1 MKNNKKL
8 IFIAGI
14 ILTLLLIMLL
24 RGVVVRAIANSK
36 IDKLE
41 ERYGLIISYEKM
53 SMSGLAGVEISDLSV
68 TPVGAD
74 TLLSAKKIIARL
86 NPFRLIF
93 LRPDLN
99 YLELDKAGISFVK
112 KDSISNFDFLYSFG
126 KDSSGNNQSS
136 EIINQ
141 KNYSALASSLF
152 SLFLDLMPS
161 RAKLSNVYLSYSNKD
176 YNLKITLLESSVK
189 DDKYTSLIVTDENG
203 SIERLSAEGSLSDK
217 ERSVSAIFVPKD
229 STMFRVPFLDYRWSA
244 KLMFDTLS
252 LDIKGN
258 NLHKEVINFSGMA
271 EASSVKLFH
280 TGISPEVVT
289 LKSGQIAYSLNIG
302 TNFAELDSAS
312 VFKINNIK
320 VSPWIKIEKMS
331 DWIFSASLRKQ
342 IKDAQELFSS
352 LPSGLF
358 LGLDGITAE
367 GSLDYRFRLHLDMS
381 NIDSLKLESSLKGNN
396 FRITKMGRANL
407 RLMNEDFLHTVYEKG
422 VAVRSFAVGRGN
434 PSFTSLDNISPYLK
448 MAVLQSE
455 DGGFLHH
462 NGFVPEGIRGAMVEN
477 IKKGRF
483 ARGGS
488 SISMQLVKN
497 VYLSRHKTLARKFE
511 EMLMVWII
519 ENNRLVPKERMFEV
533 YLNIIEWGPGIYGIR
548 EASKF
553 WFDKEPSRLNINESI
568 FLASIVPSP
577 RRGARNF
584 NPDYTLKE
592 EMKAYY
598 DLLAERLWVKEVIS
612 EKEKWE
618 VKAEVKLSESA
629 RNLVDLVYQ
638 PNQNE

>member
-1 MKNNKKL
+1 MKKEKKT

-14 ILTLLLIMLL
+14 ILVLLSVLLL
-24 RGVVVRAIANSK
+24 RGVVVRAVANSK

-41 ERYGLIISYEKM
+41 KRYGLVISYKKM
-53 SMSGLAGVEISDLSV
+53 SMSGLAGIEISDLSV
-68 TPVGAD
+68 TPEGAD
-74 TLLSAKKIIARL
+74 TLLRARKIVARL
-86 NPFRLIF
+86 NPFRLLF

-99 YLELDKAGISFVK
+99 YLELEESGLTFIK
-112 KDSISNFDFLYSFG
+112 KESTSNFDFLYSLG
-126 KDSSGNNQSS
+126 RDSTEKEQNTDTLH
-136 EIINQ
+136 ERD
-141 KNYSALASSLF
+141 YSALASSLF

-161 RAKLSNVYLSYSNKD
+161 QAKLSNVYLSYSNKE
-176 YNLKITLLESSVK
+176 YKLKITLLESSVK

-203 SIERLSAEGSLSDK
+203 SMERLSAEGSLSDK

-229 STMFRVPFLDYRWSA
+229 SSMFRVPFLNYRWSA

-252 LDIKGN
+252 LDIKAN
-258 NLHKEVINFSGMA
+258 NLHKEVINFSGKA
-271 EASSVKLFH
+271 EASSVTLFH
-280 TGISPEVVT
+280 TGISPETVSIE
-289 LKSGQIAYSLNIG
+289 SGRIAYSINIG
-302 TNFAELDSAS
+302 NNYAELDSAS
-312 VFKINNIK
+312 VIK
-320 VSPWIKIEKMS
+320 VNQIEVSPWIKIEKKS
-331 DWIFSASLRKQ
+331 DWIFSASLSKQ

-358 LGLDGITAE
+358 LGLDGIKTE
-367 GSLDYRFRLHLDMS
+367 GSLDYRFRLNLDMS
-381 NIDSLKLESSLKGNN
+381 NIDSLKLESCLKGSS
-396 FRITKMGRANL
+396 FRIAQMGRANL
-407 RLMNEDFLHTVYEKG
+407 RLMNEDFIHTVYEKG

-434 PSFTSLDNISPYLK
+434 PSFTPIDNISPYLK

-497 VYLSRHKTLARKFE
+497 VHLSRHKTLARKFE

-548 EASKF
+548 EASRF
-553 WFDKEPSRLNINESI
+553 WFDKEPSQLNINESI

-592 EMKAYY
+592 EMKEYY
-598 DLLAERLWVKEVIS
+598 NLLAERLWVKEVIS
-612 EKEKWE
+612 EKE
-618 VKAEVKLSESA
+618 KAEVKLSESA